1 MCRDNVLLKYD
12 VPVKVKYDEKMETKN
27 DKNKVLSCKIKIQNK
42 EFYTIN
48 WMYYNGRSFDM
59 EKFKNQWNFLR
70 KYKEITQDS
79 VKEKLNN
86 TMEFRKFSLDRG
98 IKNFNDYK
106 YGNNILM

>member
-1 MCRDNVLLKYD
+1 
-12 VPVKVKYDEKMETKN
+12 METKN